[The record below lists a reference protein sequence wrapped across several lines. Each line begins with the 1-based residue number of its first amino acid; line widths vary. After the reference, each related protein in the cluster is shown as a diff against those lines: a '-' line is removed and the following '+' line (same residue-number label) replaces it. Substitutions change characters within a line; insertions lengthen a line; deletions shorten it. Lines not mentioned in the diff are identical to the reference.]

1 MTGLPAGLL
10 GALCLLFLPL
20 SGGLGCGRDASAGAL
35 PAPRVDQATAE
46 GGRAAAGG
54 ARARVE
60 GGHARPRALA
70 LDARED
76 LLYVA
81 LSTADRLA
89 VLDVSR
95 GSARTLVELPLCAFP
110 DALAAL
116 PTGGVVVA
124 CRLDPDL
131 RVVTRGAGGPGDQ
144 DAGATGASP
153 TADFRV
159 RIVEAGPEH
168 GHQGLTIHP
177 GGRYAYVA
185 SPARGGVE
193 VVDLAIA
200 TDLPRAASDGGGP
213 HAPRFFETGLF
224 PRSVRLLPAA
234 PEVGQRQPLLLVS
247 NFIGH
252 TVTIH
257 DLSGDGGSIAPARQ
271 TVVTQAPVLDLAA
284 APVREAATRP
294 ADPDDLGGALLL
306 ATHEDRVLS
315 RENLA
320 VEGLDSVVLV
330 LPRAAP
336 GQPAVFVDAG
346 PGRRRSLNLTER
358 DREPLVGLDALAVDM
373 ATGALA
379 VVGAGSDNVLVGSPR
394 VATLLGGPVAPVGA
408 NPSAVAFLRDGRTV
422 TADRLSD
429 TLSFVSGTPA
439 VVRTL
444 DIGNVERRSRA
455 DLGELLFYSRA
466 LLPHNVSRGPL
477 SIYTC
482 AACHA
487 DGHIDGRR
495 HPSKRNR
502 FYSMTKTCRGLVG
515 TEPFL
520 SLGEPSTFAAF
531 ADNIVA
537 THAQGAL
544 DAPETFDRYP
554 VELRLRQGDAWA
566 SVTLSPQKVRGDLA
580 AYMAAIPVER
590 SPFVAPG
597 RRALTPAERRGL
609 SIFRSDCSGCHQ
621 LVRST
626 GSART
631 VPPSELEA
639 RLLAAEVALTSPGRY
654 DVGTPVLGEGGNN
667 PPSLRGLWA
676 AAPYF
681 SDGSARRLED
691 VLHRT
696 NPQAARIHAA
706 ENARLPPALSAD
718 STQDLLAFL
727 RAL

>member
-10 GALCLLFLPL
+10 GALCLVVVLL
-20 SGGLGCGRDASAGAL
+20 SGGVGCGRDASAGAL
-35 PAPRVDQATAE
+35 RAPRGSRATTE
-46 GGRAAAGG
+46 SGRAG
-54 ARARVE
+54 AE

-89 VLDVSR
+89 VLDVS
-95 GSARTLVELPLCAFP
+95 GGGARTLAELPLCAFP

-116 PTGGVVVA
+116 PAGGIVVA

-131 RVVTRGAGGPGDQ
+131 RVVTREARGPGDQ
-144 DAGATGASP
+144 GGGATGVSP

-168 GHQGLTIHP
+168 GHQGLAIHP

-193 VVDLAIA
+193 VVDLSIA
-200 TDLPRAASDGGGP
+200 SDLPREAADGGGP
-213 HAPRFFETGLF
+213 HPPRFFETGLF
-224 PRSVRLLPAA
+224 PKSVRLLPAA
-234 PEVGQRQPLLLVS
+234 PEVGQPHPLLLVS

-257 DLSGDGGSIAPARQ
+257 DLSGDGGTIAPARQ
-271 TVVTQAPVLDLAA
+271 TLTTQAPVLDLVAT
-284 APVREAATRP
+284 PVRGATRP
-294 ADPDDLGGALLL
+294 AYPDDLGGALLL

-330 LPRAAP
+330 LPRAPP
-336 GQPAVFVDAG
+336 GQTAVFVDAG
-346 PGRRRSLNLTER
+346 PGRRRSINLTER
-358 DREPLVGLDALAVDM
+358 DLAPLVGLDALAVDT

-429 TLSFVSGTPA
+429 TLSFVSSAPA
-439 VVRTL
+439 VVRTFE
-444 DIGNVERRSRA
+444 IGGNVERRSRA

-520 SLGEPSTFAAF
+520 SLGEPATFAAF

-554 VELRLRQGDAWA
+554 VELRLRQGEAWT
-566 SVTLSPQKVRGDLA
+566 SVTISPQKVRGDLA
-580 AYMAAIPVER
+580 AYLAAIPVEK

-609 SIFRSDCSGCHQ
+609 SIFRADCSGCHQ

-626 GSART
+626 GSARN

-639 RLLAAEVALTSPGRY
+639 RLLAGEVALTSPRRY

-691 VLHRT
+691 VLRRT

-706 ENARLPPALSAD
+706 ENARLPPTLSAD